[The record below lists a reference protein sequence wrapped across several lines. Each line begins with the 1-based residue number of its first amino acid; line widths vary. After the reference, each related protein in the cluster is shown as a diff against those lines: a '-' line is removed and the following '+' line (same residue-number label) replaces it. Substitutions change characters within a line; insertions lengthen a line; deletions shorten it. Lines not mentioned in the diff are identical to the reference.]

1 MEGAKVLMAKKLR
14 ELEKNIAEL
23 RHRLNLDCDTDS
35 D

>member
-14 ELEKNIAEL
+14 MLEKNIAEL
-23 RHRLNLDCDTDS
+23 RHSLDCDTDS